1 MPYHILAI
9 NPGSTS
15 TKVGIFRDE
24 TLEFEE
30 TIRHEA
36 LEIAE
41 YNKIINQKDF
51 RKTVIL
57 KILSEKNIDLTT
69 LDAIVGRGGML
80 KPIPSGTYRVNDE
93 IVHDLSI
100 GLQGQ
105 HASNL
110 GGIIAKEIGDSLN
123 IPAFIVDPVVVDEL
137 MPVARVSGLP
147 QIPKVSAFHALNQ
160 KAVAKRYAKETNQKY
175 ESLNLIIAHLGGGVT
190 VGAHTGG
197 KVVDVSN
204 ALEGEGTFSPERSG
218 FVPTLQ
224 LIKMCYSGEYTY
236 DEVCKKVMGK
246 GGFLAHLGTT
256 DMREVEKLIED
267 GDENAKLI
275 YDAFIYQLCRNIGSM
290 SVTLKGNIDQLIIT
304 GGIAYSK
311 NVIAKIKEYTNFICD
326 MTVYPGEDELLA
338 LVQGTLAVINGTEEA
353 KIY

>member
-1 MPYHILAI
+1 MTHYILAI

-24 TLEFEE
+24 LLEFEE

-36 LEIAE
+36 TEIAA
-41 YNKIINQKDF
+41 YNKIIDQKDF
-51 RKTVIL
+51 RKNVIL
-57 KILSEKNIDLTT
+57 EILVQNNVDLKS

-80 KPIPSGTYRVNDE
+80 KPVPSGTYRVNDE

-100 GLQGQ
+100 GIQGQ

-137 MPVARVSGLP
+137 MPIARISGIP
-147 QIPKVSAFHALNQ
+147 EIPKASAFHALNQ

-175 ESLNLIIAHLGGGVT
+175 ENLNLIVAHLGGGVS
-190 VGAHTGG
+190 VGVHTGG
-197 KVVDVSN
+197 KVVDILN
-204 ALEGEGTFSPERSG
+204 ALEGEGTFSPERAGS
-218 FVPTLQ
+218 VPTLQ
-224 LIKMCYSGEYTY
+224 LVKMCFSGEYTY
-236 DEVCKKVMGK
+236 DEVYKKIMGK

-256 DMREVEKLIED
+256 DMRDIEKSIAE
-267 GDENAKLI
+267 GDEKAKLI
-275 YDAFIYQLCRNIGSM
+275 YDAFIYQLCKNIGSM
-290 SVTLKGNIDQLIIT
+290 SITLKGKIDQLIIT

-311 NVIAKIKEYTNFICD
+311 NVITNIKEYTDPLCE

-338 LVQGTLAVINGTEEA
+338 LVQGTLAVLNGVEDA
-353 KIY
+353 IIY